1 MVKQSLLIKLIAC
14 SVPFLLA
21 FGVSACGKKE
31 QTKAEEKAAAD
42 KNIRSNVIVG
52 EQVKAMDKAK
62 AVEAEMAK
70 ATAKVGE
77 AADAAV
83 K

>member
-1 MVKQSLLIKLIAC
+1 MVKPNKSIPLIVCGAAI
-14 SVPFLLA
+14 LA
-21 FGVSACGKKE
+21 ALALAGCGKKE

-70 ATAKVGE
+70 ATAKIGE

>member
-21 FGVSACGKKE
+21 FSVSACGKKE

>member
-1 MVKQSLLIKLIAC
+1 MVKKSLLMKLTAC
-14 SVPFLLA
+14 SAASLLA
-21 FGVSACGKKE
+21 FGMMGCGKKE

-70 ATAKVGE
+70 ATAKIGE